1 MDIDKI
7 IDDFEFLDEWD
18 DRYRYVIE
26 LGKSLPPYPESSRTD
41 ANKVQGCVSQVWLD
55 CTKTAKGNDTE
66 LSYCGDSDAM
76 IVKGLIAI
84 LLAIYTGKTAS
95 EIRTLDPRPVFD
107 RIGLRDHLTAQRSN
121 GLNSMVLRIQKDAA
135 ETLAESA

>member
-7 IDDFEFLDEWD
+7 IEDFEFLDEWD

-26 LGKSLPPYPESSRTD
+26 LGKALPPFPDDRRTRD
-41 ANKVQGCVSQVWLD
+41 NKVQGCVSQVWLD
-55 CTKTAKGNDTE
+55 CRKERRNGETRLIFA
-66 LSYCGDSDAM
+66 GDSDAM

-84 LLAIYTGKTAS
+84 LLALFSGRTPA
-95 EIRTLDPRPVFD
+95 EIKALDPGALLD

-121 GLNSMVLRIQKDAA
+121 GLNAMVQRIQHDA
-135 ETLAESA
+135 ETSLAETA